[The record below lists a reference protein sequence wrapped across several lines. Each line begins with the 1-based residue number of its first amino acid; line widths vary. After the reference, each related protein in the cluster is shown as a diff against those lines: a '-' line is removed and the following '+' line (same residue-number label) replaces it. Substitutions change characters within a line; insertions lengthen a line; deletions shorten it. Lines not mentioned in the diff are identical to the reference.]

1 MDGVFSKIVYST
13 EYFALNG
20 IYVSVP
26 ITQKKLYES
35 FRQDVKLTQDID
47 EYDHMGYKHY
57 IHFDPYTLDNRRS
70 TEMICRLEETIL
82 NMYSPT
88 SPKKQMYSL
97 KTQLLNGVIKIH
109 TDTSSANHV
118 STHTDVSQYILKISG
133 VWETGYSY
141 GITYKFT
148 EKV

>member
-1 MDGVFSKIVYST
+1 MDGFFSKIVYST

-26 ITQKKLYES
+26 IIQRKSYDT
-35 FRQDVKLTQDID
+35 FRHDVKPNQDTD

-57 IHFDPYTLDNRRS
+57 IQFDPYTLDNRHS

-88 SPKKQMYSL
+88 APKKQMYSL

-109 TDTSSANHV
+109 ADTPTDTLRV
-118 STHTDVSQYILKISG
+118 VPPQYILKISG
-133 VWETGYSY
+133 VWETSYSY

-148 EKV
+148 ERV